1 VPDSS
6 QNCLFFVKLLLVFFL
21 LLPELVI
28 AMMGCRVKELTLEVT
43 SIRIIFN
50 SKFLSLLVNSA
61 ISWLLVFYFL
71 QLGVLYLNRCG

>member
-1 VPDSS
+1 MSLFCKVVACVLSS
-6 QNCLFFVKLLLVFFL
+6 VTRACDCHDGLLSKR
-21 LLPELVI
+21 I
-28 AMMGCRVKELTLEVT
+28 NSEVT

-71 QLGVLYLNRCG
+71 QLGVLYLDRCG

>member
-1 VPDSS
+1 
-6 QNCLFFVKLLLVFFL
+6 LLSKR
-21 LLPELVI
+21 I
-28 AMMGCRVKELTLEVT
+28 NSEVT

-71 QLGVLYLNRCG
+71 QLGVLYLDRCG